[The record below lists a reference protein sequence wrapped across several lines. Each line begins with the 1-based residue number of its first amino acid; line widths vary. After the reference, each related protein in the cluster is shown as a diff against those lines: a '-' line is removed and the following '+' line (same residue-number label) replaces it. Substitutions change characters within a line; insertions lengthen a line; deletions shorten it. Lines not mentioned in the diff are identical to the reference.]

1 MKNISKSLIICVA
14 IALLSAGMPYA
25 VQAGNRDRSG
35 QAGAQHLL
43 IDPWARTNGMANANV
58 AEVRGLESIFSNI
71 AGLSFIKKTEFGF
84 NRTQYLV
91 GSKAGI
97 NINSL
102 GFAQHIGRN
111 GKDFGTLALSFFSQN
126 FGDIPITTVSQPEG
140 GLGTF
145 NPTLTYIGLHYAKM
159 FNHFIYGG
167 VSVKIIN
174 ERFSDLSATG
184 FTIDAGV
191 QYVAGKYENFKIG
204 VTLQNI
210 GLPMHYK
217 GDGNS
222 VSAVITNTHHE
233 QTLEMRSAEYEMPS
247 LLGIGV
253 SYDFLF
259 FGGEYKS
266 MSKEDREAEGLTR
279 EDALHRITLCG
290 SFIANSYSSDVKA
303 VGVEYGFKNYF
314 MFRAGYSL
322 TNVKSKE
329 DLDGSGKSVM
339 FNSESFF
346 SGPSVGATAVIPLAK
361 GNRGS
366 RIYIDYAYRFTN
378 RWKGNHYIGIKVS
391 L

>member
-1 MKNISKSLIICVA
+1 MKNILKSLIICTL
-14 IALLSAGMPYA
+14 IALLSAAMPFSA
-25 VQAGNRDRSG
+25 WAGNRDRSG

-43 IDPWARTNGMANANV
+43 IDPWAKTNGMANANV
-58 AEVRGLESIFSNI
+58 AEIRGLESIFSNV

-84 NRTQYLV
+84 NRTQYLT

-97 NINSL
+97 SINSL
-102 GFAQHIGRN
+102 GFAQHIGRK

-126 FGDIPITTVSQPEG
+126 FGNIEITTVAQPEG
-140 GLGTF
+140 GLGTY

-174 ERFSDLSATG
+174 ERFSDLTATG
-184 FTIDAGV
+184 FAIDAGV

-204 VTLQNI
+204 VSLQNI
-210 GLPMHYK
+210 GLPMSYK

-222 VSAVITNTHHE
+222 VSATITGTHYE
-233 QTLEMRSAEYEMPS
+233 QTVENRSAEYEMPS
-247 LLGIGV
+247 LLSIGV

-259 FGGEYKS
+259 FGGEYKT

-290 SFIANSYSSDVKA
+290 AFIANSYSADVKA
-303 VGVEYGFKNYF
+303 IGVEYGFKNLF

-322 TNVKSKE
+322 TNVKSKKDSE
-329 DLDGSGKSVM
+329 GGVGTIM

-346 SGPSVGATAVIPLAK
+346 SGPSLGATAVVPLTK